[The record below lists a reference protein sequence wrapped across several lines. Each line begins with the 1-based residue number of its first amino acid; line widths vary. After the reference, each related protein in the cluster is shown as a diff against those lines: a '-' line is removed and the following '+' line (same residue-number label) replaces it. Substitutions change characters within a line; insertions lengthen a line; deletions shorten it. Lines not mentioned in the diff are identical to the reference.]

1 MGCTPEPAGRLG
13 DSLSRVP
20 LPLREE
26 GRPPCSGRYV
36 LVTDNTNVKFCF
48 VFCRVCMHA
57 PVLVDAAH
65 MGMHAYMNA
74 CVHTCVKAKG

>member
-1 MGCTPEPAGRLG
+1 
-13 DSLSRVP
+13 
-20 LPLREE
+20 
-26 GRPPCSGRYV
+26 
-36 LVTDNTNVKFCF
+36 
-48 VFCRVCMHA
+48 MHA